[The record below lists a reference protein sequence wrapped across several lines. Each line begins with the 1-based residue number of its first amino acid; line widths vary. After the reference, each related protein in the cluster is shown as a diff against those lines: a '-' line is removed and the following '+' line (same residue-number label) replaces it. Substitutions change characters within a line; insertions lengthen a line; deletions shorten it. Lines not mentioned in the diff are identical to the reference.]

1 MKVVGETKA
10 IRIYPMKDSTYG
22 IMWKIHPPK
31 SCLEEFDEEDWAK
44 NKEELVNKINKIG
57 EFILSKE

>member
-1 MKVVGETKA
+1 MKAIGDTKA

-31 SCLEEFDEEDWAK
+31 SCLEKFNEEDWANDK
-44 NKEELVNKINKIG
+44 KELADKINEISK
-57 EFILSKE
+57 FLLSQK